1 MKWTSGIAAAAV
13 AMMVLGAGTA
23 AAATIKVT
31 IKGLK
36 FLPAEVAAHVGDTIE
51 WTNQDPMAHT
61 ATARNKE
68 FDVSVPAGKIASVV
82 VAKAG
87 TFEYF
92 CRIHPSMTG
101 KIVVSQ

>member
-1 MKWTSGIAAAAV
+1 MKWTSGIAVAV
-13 AMMVLGAGTA
+13 AAMVLGIA
-23 AAATIKVT
+23 AASAATIKVT

-36 FLPAEVAAHVGDTIE
+36 FLPAEVTAHVGDTIE

-61 ATARNKE
+61 ATARNKDW
-68 FDVSVPAGKIASVV
+68 DVSVPAGKVASVV
-82 VAKAG
+82 IAKAG
-87 TFEYF
+87 AVDYF